1 MFNNTFKN
9 RNLKLQKNLGI
20 WMDHSTADLIGI
32 NAKSNTSIASK
43 FTTNTKEEAL
53 NRSEKGMH
61 NKRQQ
66 MHEAYYQEIANE
78 ILKFDAVLLFGPTN
92 AKTELHNYLNK
103 DLHFKGIKIDIE
115 SADNMSNNEQSA
127 FVRGHFEKIENH

>member
-1 MFNNTFKN
+1 METN
-9 RNLKLQKNLGI
+9 KNLGI
-20 WMDHSTADLIGI
+20 WMDHSTANLIDL
-32 NAKSNTSIASK
+32 NTKKNNHSITSK
-43 FTTNTKEEAL
+43 FTFNTKEEAL

-103 DLHFKGIKIDIE
+103 DLHFKDIKIDID
-115 SADNMSNNEQSA
+115 SADNMTENEQFA
-127 FVRGHFEKIENH
+127 FVRKHFENH

>member
-1 MFNNTFKN
+1 METN
-9 RNLKLQKNLGI
+9 KNLGI
-20 WMDHSTADLIGI
+20 WMDHSTANLIDL
-32 NAKSNTSIASK
+32 NTKKNNHSIASK
-43 FTTNTKEEAL
+43 FTFNTKEEAL

-66 MHEAYYQEIANE
+66 MHEAYYQEIADE

-103 DLHFKGIKIDIE
+103 DLHFKDIKIDID
-115 SADNMSNNEQSA
+115 SADNMTENEQFA
-127 FVRGHFEKIENH
+127 FVRKHFENH